1 MVEINGPVVQL
12 DRTLVYETRGQRFES
27 SRVRQKEKSMFECK
41 FCGKSFKREKTLIAH
56 MCEQKR
62 RFTNKDSKYVRLGFL
77 AYNRFYEISQ
87 RGTKQR
93 TYEDFSKSNYYT
105 AFTKFGKY
113 IIEVNA
119 IDPEKFIDFVI
130 TSGVKLDKWCSD
142 TVYETYIR
150 ELNKKETAER
160 AVERGI
166 LLMQQWGMENDRP
179 FNVFFREISKPR
191 AIHWIKSGRI
201 SPWIIFNSMSGTELL
216 NSFNDH
222 ELNLINEYL
231 EPTFWTRKFE
241 VRKDDVIFVKEILE
255 KAGI

>member
-1 MVEINGPVVQL
+1 
-12 DRTLVYETRGQRFES
+12 
-27 SRVRQKEKSMFECK
+27 MFECK
-41 FCGKSFKREKTLIAH
+41 FCNRSFKREKTLIAH

-87 RGTKQR
+87 AVGSKKR
-93 TYEDFSKSNYYT
+93 TYESFAKSSYYT

-113 IIEVNA
+113 IIDVNA

-142 TVYETYIR
+142 AVYETYIR

-179 FNVFFREISKPR
+179 YNVFFREISKPR

-201 SPWIIFNSMSGTELL
+201 SPWIIFNSASGSELL

-231 EPTFWTRKFE
+231 EPTFWSRKFQ
-241 VRKDDVIFVKEILE
+241 VRNEYVLFVKQVLE
-255 KAGI
+255 TAKI

>member
-1 MVEINGPVVQL
+1 
-12 DRTLVYETRGQRFES
+12 
-27 SRVRQKEKSMFECK
+27 
-41 FCGKSFKREKTLIAH
+41 

-87 RGTKQR
+87 AVGSKKR
-93 TYEDFSKSNYYT
+93 TYESFAKSSYYT

-113 IIEVNA
+113 IIDVNA

-142 TVYETYIR
+142 AVYDTYIR

-179 FNVFFREISKPR
+179 YNVFFREISKPR

-201 SPWIIFNSMSGTELL
+201 SPWIIFNSASGSELL

-231 EPTFWTRKFE
+231 EPTFWSRKFQ
-241 VRKDDVIFVKEILE
+241 VRNEDVLFVKQVLE
-255 KAGI
+255 TAKI

>member
-1 MVEINGPVVQL
+1 
-12 DRTLVYETRGQRFES
+12 
-27 SRVRQKEKSMFECK
+27 MFECK
-41 FCGKSFKREKTLIAH
+41 FCNRSFKREKTLIAH

-87 RGTKQR
+87 AVGSKKR
-93 TYEDFSKSNYYT
+93 TYESFAKSSYYT
-105 AFTKFGKY
+105 AFTKFGKH
-113 IIEVNA
+113 IIDVNA

-142 TVYETYIR
+142 AVYETYIR

-166 LLMQQWGMENDRP
+166 LLIQQWGMENDRP
-179 FNVFFREISKPR
+179 YNVFFREISKPR

-201 SPWIIFNSMSGTELL
+201 SPWIIFNSTSVSELL

-222 ELNLINEYL
+222 ELNLVNEYL
-231 EPTFWTRKFE
+231 EPTFWSRKFQ
-241 VRKDDVIFVKEILE
+241 VRNEDVLFVKQVLE
-255 KAGI
+255 TAKI

>member
-1 MVEINGPVVQL
+1 
-12 DRTLVYETRGQRFES
+12 
-27 SRVRQKEKSMFECK
+27 MFECK
-41 FCGKSFKREKTLIAH
+41 FCNRSFKREKTLIAH

-87 RGTKQR
+87 AVGSKKR
-93 TYEDFSKSNYYT
+93 TYESFAKSSYYT

-113 IIEVNA
+113 IIDVNA

-142 TVYETYIR
+142 AVYETYIR

-179 FNVFFREISKPR
+179 YNVFFREISKPR
-191 AIHWIKSGRI
+191 AIHWIKSRRI
-201 SPWIIFNSMSGTELL
+201 SPWIIFNSASGSELL

-231 EPTFWTRKFE
+231 EPTFWSRKFQ
-241 VRKDDVIFVKEILE
+241 VRNEDVLFVKQVLE
-255 KAGI
+255 TAKI

>member
-1 MVEINGPVVQL
+1 
-12 DRTLVYETRGQRFES
+12 
-27 SRVRQKEKSMFECK
+27 
-41 FCGKSFKREKTLIAH
+41 

-87 RGTKQR
+87 AVGSKKR
-93 TYEDFSKSNYYT
+93 TYESFAKSSYYT

-113 IIEVNA
+113 IIDVNA

-142 TVYETYIR
+142 AVYETYIR

-179 FNVFFREISKPR
+179 YNVFFRGISKPR

-201 SPWIIFNSMSGTELL
+201 SPWIIFNSTSGSELL

-231 EPTFWTRKFE
+231 EPTFWSRKFQ
-241 VRKDDVIFVKEILE
+241 VRNEDVLFVKQVLE
-255 KAGI
+255 TAKI

>member
-1 MVEINGPVVQL
+1 
-12 DRTLVYETRGQRFES
+12 
-27 SRVRQKEKSMFECK
+27 
-41 FCGKSFKREKTLIAH
+41 

-87 RGTKQR
+87 AVGSKKR
-93 TYEDFSKSNYYT
+93 TYESFARSSYYT

-113 IIEVNA
+113 IIDVNA

-142 TVYETYIR
+142 AVYETYIR

-179 FNVFFREISKPR
+179 YNVFFREISKPR

-201 SPWIIFNSMSGTELL
+201 SPWIIFNSTSGSELL

-231 EPTFWTRKFE
+231 EPTFWSRKFQ
-241 VRKDDVIFVKEILE
+241 VRNEDVLFVKQVLE
-255 KAGI
+255 TAKI

>member
-1 MVEINGPVVQL
+1 
-12 DRTLVYETRGQRFES
+12 
-27 SRVRQKEKSMFECK
+27 MFECK
-41 FCGKSFKREKTLIAH
+41 FCNRSFKREKTLIAH

-87 RGTKQR
+87 AVGSKKR
-93 TYEDFSKSNYYT
+93 TYESFAKSSYYT
-105 AFTKFGKY
+105 AFTKFGKH
-113 IIEVNA
+113 IIDVNA

-142 TVYETYIR
+142 AVYETYIR

-179 FNVFFREISKPR
+179 YNVFFREISKPR

-201 SPWIIFNSMSGTELL
+201 SPWIIFNSTSGSELL

-222 ELNLINEYL
+222 ELNLVNEYL
-231 EPTFWTRKFE
+231 EPTFWSRKFQ
-241 VRKDDVIFVKEILE
+241 VRNEDVLFVKQVLE
-255 KAGI
+255 TAKI

>member
-1 MVEINGPVVQL
+1 MS
-12 DRTLVYETRGQRFES
+12 D
-27 SRVRQKEKSMFECK
+27 
-41 FCGKSFKREKTLIAH
+41 KSFLPLKTSI
-56 MCEQKR
+56 
-62 RFTNKDSKYVRLGFL
+62 
-77 AYNRFYEISQ
+77 
-87 RGTKQR
+87 
-93 TYEDFSKSNYYT
+93 
-105 AFTKFGKY
+105 TKFGKY
-113 IIEVNA
+113 IIDVNA

-142 TVYETYIR
+142 AVYETYIR

-179 FNVFFREISKPR
+179 YNVFFREISKPR

-201 SPWIIFNSMSGTELL
+201 SPWIIFNSASGSELL

-231 EPTFWTRKFE
+231 EPTFWSRKFQ
-241 VRKDDVIFVKEILE
+241 VRNEDVLFVKQVLE
-255 KAGI
+255 TAKI

>member
-1 MVEINGPVVQL
+1 
-12 DRTLVYETRGQRFES
+12 
-27 SRVRQKEKSMFECK
+27 MFECK
-41 FCGKSFKREKTLIAH
+41 FCNRSFKREKTLIAH

-87 RGTKQR
+87 AVGSKKR
-93 TYEDFSKSNYYT
+93 TYESFAKSSYYT

-113 IIEVNA
+113 IIDVNA
-119 IDPEKFIDFVI
+119 IVPEKFIDFVI

-142 TVYETYIR
+142 AVYETYIR

-179 FNVFFREISKPR
+179 YNVFFREISKPR

-201 SPWIIFNSMSGTELL
+201 SPWIIFNSASGSELL

-231 EPTFWTRKFE
+231 EPTFWSRKFQ
-241 VRKDDVIFVKEILE
+241 VRNEDVLFVKQVLE
-255 KAGI
+255 TAKI

>member
-1 MVEINGPVVQL
+1 
-12 DRTLVYETRGQRFES
+12 
-27 SRVRQKEKSMFECK
+27 
-41 FCGKSFKREKTLIAH
+41 

-87 RGTKQR
+87 AVGSKKR
-93 TYEDFSKSNYYT
+93 TYESFAKSSYYT

-113 IIEVNA
+113 IIDVNA

-142 TVYETYIR
+142 AVYETYIR

-179 FNVFFREISKPR
+179 YNVFFREISKPR

-201 SPWIIFNSMSGTELL
+201 SPWIIFNSASGYELL

-231 EPTFWTRKFE
+231 EPTFWSRKFQ
-241 VRKDDVIFVKEILE
+241 VRNEDVLFVKQVLE
-255 KAGI
+255 TAKI